1 MKSMR
6 RIFFF
11 SVRCAKEIVR
21 DPINLGFGLGFPF
34 VLLLLLSG
42 IASIVTR
49 QVVHP
54 VLATLLRQLPWL
66 QCPDRSSEMQVQT
79 RRAVQCSQRHLS

>member
-34 VLLLLLSG
+34 VLLLLLSAIQSNVPVSLFE
-42 IASIVTR
+42 IASLTR
-49 QVVHP
+49 
-54 VLATLLRQLPWL
+54 ALLFSGFRFWRFFAP
-66 QCPDRSSEMQVQT
+66 
-79 RRAVQCSQRHLS
+79 